1 MLETR
6 QDLRRAIV
14 DAAARL
20 LQAGGPQAVTTRAV
34 AEAAGTQAPTI
45 YRLFTDK
52 DGLLDAVAEHVMA
65 EYVASKSIDPQ
76 TDPVAD
82 LRASWQT
89 HVEFGLANPDLY
101 ALLGRRTSPAAEAG
115 RAVLRARVHR
125 LAEAGLLRVSE
136 ERAVAMIAA
145 AGTGTVLG
153 GDPALADPMF
163 AAVCGAI
170 LTDTPAA
177 PPDDLAGLVVQF
189 AAAVPRLPA
198 LTDTERALLTEWLAR
213 TGPTGQV

>member
-1 MLETR
+1 VLETR

-14 DAAARL
+14 ESAARL

-65 EYVASKSIDPQ
+65 EYVASKSIDAH

-82 LRASWQT
+82 LRAGWRT
-89 HVEFGLANPDLY
+89 HVEFGLANPHLY
-101 ALLGRRTSPAAEAG
+101 ALLGKRTSPAAEAG
-115 RAVLRARVHR
+115 RTVLQARVRR
-125 LAEAGLLRVSE
+125 LAEAGLLRTSE
-136 ERAVAMIAA
+136 AQAVAMIEA
-145 AGTGTVLG
+145 AGAGTVLG

-163 AAVCGAI
+163 AAVCAAI

-177 PPDDLAGLVVQF
+177 PPDDLTALVVQF
-189 AAAVPRLPA
+189 AAAIPRLPT

-213 TGPTGQV
+213 PAP